1 MVLHRTDGPSNSC
14 SIAPGLN
21 GTGFLGVDSMWRQR
35 SSSFLLKSAEEE
47 LLLALLGT
55 MIWHKFSDERLGMA
69 LAMHAS
75 GLWGKGR
82 LPQTFVP
89 LMPLALLDSP
99 HCDSSLPCLCLASYM
114 YMFMYM

>member
-1 MVLHRTDGPSNSC
+1 MEAKVVL
-14 SIAPGLN
+14 
-21 GTGFLGVDSMWRQR
+21 
-35 SSSFLLKSAEEE
+35 FLLESAEEE
-47 LLLALLGT
+47 PLLALLGT

-89 LMPLALLDSP
+89 LMPLALLDGP
-99 HCDSSLPCLCLASYM
+99 HCDSSHPHPFGFLPSFLHVHVYVHVG
-114 YMFMYM
+114 

>member
-1 MVLHRTDGPSNSC
+1 MILHRTDGSFSSC
-14 SIAPGLN
+14 SIVPGLN
-21 GTGFLGVDSMWRQR
+21 GTGFLEVDSMWRQR
-35 SSSFLLKSAEEE
+35 SSSFLLESAEEE
-47 LLLALLGT
+47 PLLALLGT

-99 HCDSSLPCLCLASYM
+99 HCDSSLPHPCLASYM
-114 YMFMYM
+114 YMYMYM